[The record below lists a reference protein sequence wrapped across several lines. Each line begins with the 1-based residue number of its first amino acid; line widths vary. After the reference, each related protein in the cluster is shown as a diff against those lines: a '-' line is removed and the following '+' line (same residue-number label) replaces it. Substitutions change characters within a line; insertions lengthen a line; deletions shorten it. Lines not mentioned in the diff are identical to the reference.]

1 MQLNHEI
8 VLNSIAKSI
17 PTYFMRYED
26 LKINP
31 KPVLEDLF
39 CFLLDVPSIKGT
51 AVEARINEL
60 TKSGFE
66 GKTAYKLKNT
76 SSNLSRSNY
85 MYTTAQLELM

>member
-1 MQLNHEI
+1 MLNHEI
-8 VLNSIAKSI
+8 VLNSVAKKI

-31 KPVLEDLF
+31 KPVLDGLF

-51 AVEARINEL
+51 AVETRINEL

-76 SSNLSRSNY
+76 SLNLSRSNH
-85 MYTTAQLELM
+85 MYTQAQLDLM